1 MYPTRPRQ
9 LAKNPVSPEGQA
21 LVEGRRLA
29 GYLPVPSA
37 IDPKYSVG
45 GNISTLP
52 LKGPSAMSILFSDP
66 VPTVAQRA
74 GMYAG
79 FSSARSTTDKAGS
92 LLTAAFVFPTAAAA
106 AKAATSLSAASKSKD
121 DKPLTIPGQP
131 KAVGLVSAGDY
142 PSAQGFLAVG
152 PVVAYAYTSAKPAQA
167 SAFPALVAKTLAA
180 EVKSLAA
187 YKPTPKD
194 KLGTLLVDPDGLLA
208 RTLPE
213 LAGKVLAVDGAYTP
227 TAFLHFMIGYS
238 SSVALFNKIKV
249 DAIATARSTI
259 YRAADHA
266 GAVELAKED
275 VKDIG
280 TTYPKMTSYATPGG
294 VADTGC
300 MADNLGAQYY
310 CSGAVGRYTFEY
322 WAQSE
327 TDMAKSVAAQVALL
341 SS

>member
-1 MYPTRPRQ
+1 MYPTKPRQ
-9 LAKNPVSPEGQA
+9 LPKNPASAEGQA
-21 LVEGRRLA
+21 LMESRRLA

-45 GNISTLP
+45 GDISTLP

-106 AKAATSLSAASKSKD
+106 AKAATLLSAASKSKD
-121 DKPLTIPGQP
+121 DKPLAIPGQP
-131 KAVGLVSAGDY
+131 KAVGLVSGGSY
-142 PSAQGFLAVG
+142 PSAQGFLATG
-152 PVVAYAYTSAKPAQA
+152 SVVAYAYTSAKPGKTAD
-167 SAFPALVAKTLAA
+167 FPATVAKTLAA
-180 EVKSLAA
+180 EAKSLAA

-194 KLGTLLVDPDGLLA
+194 KLGTLLVDPAGLLA

-213 LAGKVLAVDGAYTP
+213 LPGKGLAIDGAYTP
-227 TAFLHFMIGYS
+227 TAFLHFMIGYG
-238 SSVALFNKIKV
+238 SSVTLFDKIKV
-249 DAIATARSTI
+249 DAIATARSTV

-266 GAVELAKED
+266 GAVELAKQD

-280 TTYPKMTSYATPGG
+280 TTYPKMTSYAAPEG

-300 MADNLGAQYY
+300 LADNLGAQYY

-322 WAQSE
+322 WADSE
-327 TDMAKSVAAQVALL
+327 ADMAKSVAAQVSLL
-341 SS
+341 AS